1 MKYKSESLKK
11 QSNNTVFEDF
21 LCDWRNSIKQVL
33 ISQFK
38 KIFNKMTAYR

>member
-21 LCDWRNSIKQVL
+21 LCDRRNSITQIL
-33 ISQFK
+33 INQLK
-38 KIFNKMTAYR
+38 NLQ